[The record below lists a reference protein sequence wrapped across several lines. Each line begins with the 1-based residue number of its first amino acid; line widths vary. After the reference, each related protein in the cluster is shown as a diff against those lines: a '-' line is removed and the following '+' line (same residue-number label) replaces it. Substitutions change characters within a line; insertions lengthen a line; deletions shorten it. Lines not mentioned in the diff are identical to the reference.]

1 MGIQINFNTDE
12 LTSEDIAVLGAL
24 ARSLADPEWAEKAEK
39 PKSVGGRP
47 RKAAPVP
54 KPEPAEEPA
63 EEPVAEEKPAEAPA
77 PKAETAPAPK
87 KAPAKAAEPKPEPAP
102 EPEPAE
108 EQEADQ
114 EDATE
119 ETPSG
124 EEPKAEAVRR
134 ATELVHDG
142 RGTEVRAALKE
153 VDAKKVGDLKGD
165 ALEGFLKIVRGL

>member
-1 MGIQINFNTDE
+1 MGIQINFNTDD
-12 LTSEDIAVLGAL
+12 LNAEDIAVLGAL

-47 RKAAPVP
+47 RKAAPAP
-54 KPEPAEEPA
+54 KPEPAETEEAPAAPA
-63 EEPVAEEKPAEAPA
+63 EEEKP
-77 PKAETAPAPK
+77 APAPK

-114 EDATE
+114 EDAQE

-165 ALEGFLKIVRGL
+165 SLEGFLKIVRGL